1 MSAIDRRAFLA
12 FASSSLAACALP
24 GNATRTARTQRVHDF
39 DLLIHGARV
48 FDGTGA
54 PGQSLDLALR
64 GERIAAI
71 TPAGRIEPDRARRHL
86 DASGLCLAPGFI
98 DIHTH
103 SDSDIFEYPGDESR
117 IYQGITTEVTGNCGG
132 SAAPHAEWKDVAGY
146 FRALE
151 ERMVATNQILLVG
164 HGTLRRVVAG
174 LENRP
179 LTAAELTRLEVILD
193 AALAE
198 GAAGL
203 SSGLEYTPG
212 RYSSTEE
219 LIALARVVR
228 RRKGFYASHVR
239 NEEAGLLE
247 SIDEALRIGTESG
260 VRVQISHL
268 KAAGK
273 PNWPKQASA
282 IRAIERARGQGLDVL
297 FDVYPYTA
305 YSTGLS
311 IFLSDEVREGGSSAM
326 LARFADPAQRARI
339 RAELEPRI
347 ASDPGA
353 YELIVIASTSAPD
366 KSIVGRDLAGIA
378 HARGVDGSEA
388 LLQLLTEAKGE
399 VSFVGHAMDESN
411 VVQALCHPLA
421 FVSSDGYAMAP
432 RGKALEKRPHP
443 RSYGAFVRVL
453 DRYVRQQG
461 VLTLA
466 SAIHKMTGMPARQ
479 LRLSDRGRIAA
490 GCIADL
496 VIFDAATVREEATF
510 EDPHRLASG
519 FAHVF
524 VNGVAVLR
532 DGIAT
537 GARPGIRCQAQYT
550 D

>member
-1 MSAIDRRAFLA
+1 MSAIDRRTFLA

-24 GNATRTARTQRVHDF
+24 NSAARTARSMSVHDF
-39 DLLIHGARV
+39 DLLIHGAQV

-54 PGQSLDLALR
+54 PAQALDLALS
-64 GERIAAI
+64 GERIALVA
-71 TPAGRIEPDRARRHL
+71 PRGRIAPDRARRQL

-103 SDSDIFEYPGDESR
+103 SDNDIFEYPGDESR
-117 IYQGITTEVTGNCGG
+117 IFQGITTEVTGNCGG
-132 SAAPHAEWKDVAGY
+132 SAAPHSDWNDVAGY

-164 HGTLRRVVAG
+164 QGTLRRSVAG

-179 LTAAELTRLEVILD
+179 LTAKELETLRRRLD
-193 AALAE
+193 TALAE

-212 RYSSTEE
+212 RYSSTDE
-219 LIALARVVR
+219 LIALARVVQR
-228 RRKGFYASHVR
+228 RGGFYASHVR

-247 SIDEALRIGTESG
+247 SIDEALRIGHESG

-268 KAAGK
+268 KAAGR
-273 PNWPKQASA
+273 PNWPKQAGA
-282 IRAIERARGQGLDVL
+282 IRAIEAAREQGLDVL

-311 IFLSDEVREGGSSAM
+311 IFLSDEVREGGFGAM

-353 YELIVIASTSAPD
+353 CELIVIASTSAAD
-366 KSIVGRDLAGIA
+366 KTVVGRDLADIA
-378 HARGVDGSEA
+378 RERGVDGTEA
-388 LLQLLTEAKGE
+388 LLQLLDAAGGE

-411 VVQALCHPLA
+411 VVRALCHPLA

-453 DRYVRQQG
+453 DRHVRQQG
-461 VLTLA
+461 VLTLE
-466 SAIHKMTGMPARQ
+466 SALHKMTGMPAQQ
-479 LRLSDRGRIAA
+479 LRLSDRGRIAG
-490 GCIADL
+490 GCMADL
-496 VIFDAATVREEATF
+496 VLFDAATVREEASF

-519 FAHVF
+519 FLHVF
-524 VNGVAVLR
+524 VNGVAVIR
-532 DGIAT
+532 NGSAT
-537 GARPGIRCQAQYT
+537 GARPGRALRSS
-550 D
+550 